1 MLRMRLYLC
10 TIKVFVVT
18 HLNETLVR
26 SSVLPSY
33 MIILLKTL
41 NIHKKSEKKKL
52 YKSMSDENGAPGS
65 ILCINCSALSAGDQ
79 CGR

>member
-18 HLNETLVR
+18 HLNQTLVR

-41 NIHKKSEKKKL
+41 NIHKKSEKKKNFT
-52 YKSMSDENGAPGS
+52 KA
-65 ILCINCSALSAGDQ
+65 
-79 CGR
+79 